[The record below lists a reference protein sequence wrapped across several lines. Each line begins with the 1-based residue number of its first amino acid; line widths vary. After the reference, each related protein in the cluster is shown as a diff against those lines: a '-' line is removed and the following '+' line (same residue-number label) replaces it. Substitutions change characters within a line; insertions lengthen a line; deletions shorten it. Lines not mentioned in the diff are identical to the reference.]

1 MAKRTTSKTNNS
13 AAAAVENG
21 EISKSQLIREWF
33 KANPKGTAT
42 QCQKAMKE
50 LHKIEVGSSHCQQ
63 VKNESKQT
71 VDLETVKTAAEFVK
85 AHGDVDSALEAIDQV
100 GDFITTC
107 GNATKAKA
115 ALEAYKA
122 MAAVIG

>member
-1 MAKRTTSKTNNS
+1 MAKRTTNKTNNT

-21 EISKSQLIREWF
+21 DKTKSDLIRDWY
-33 KANPKGTAT
+33 KKNPKGTAT
-42 QCQKAMKE
+42 QCMKA
-50 LHKIEVGSSHCQQ
+50 LAAQGIEVGSSHCQQ

-71 VDLETVKTAAEFVK
+71 VDLETIKTAAEFVK
-85 AHGDVDSALEAIDQV
+85 QHGDVEDAIAAIDQV
-100 GDFITTC
+100 GEFITQC